1 MQEISRVN
9 LYKNARNFI
18 ENREFRNDRFPTELS
33 LYGRE
38 ILDNLLRFNIYILNG
53 IENHFLISNDDSVF
67 SIDTSELTKIYLDK
81 INDIDINFYQD
92 IFSDNDIKK
101 MQSIVDNNE
110 YKTADIIKKGRNKDI
125 YYLFNSIINVLNE
138 ISNKVLDRLKFQSN
152 YFLRDSKIFGKR
164 FRNQV
169 FLSHAFDDKLY
180 TFSLVVFML
189 KEDIFLYVDWMFSPE
204 FDNGEQIK
212 ENLFE
217 RIFDSNQLLFL
228 RTVNSEL
235 SIRGSGNIRGW
246 CSWELGTFYSIKN
259 KNDKFYIEL
268 YKSKTIQK
276 RNKQLDGIKPLKG
289 ISSGRLV

>member
-1 MQEISRVN
+1 MREISRVS
-9 LYKNARNFI
+9 LYINARNFI
-18 ENREFRNDRFPTELS
+18 ENREFTNDRFPTELS

-38 ILDNLLRFNIYILNG
+38 TLDNLLRFNIYILDG
-53 IENHFLISNDDSVF
+53 IENYFLISNDDSIF

-81 INDIDINFYQD
+81 INDIDINFYKD
-92 IFSDNDIKK
+92 ILSENDIRK

-110 YKTADIIKKGRNKDI
+110 YKTADITKKGRNKDI

-138 ISNKVLDRLKFQSN
+138 INNKVLDRLKIQSN
-152 YFLRDSKIFGKR
+152 YFSRDSEIFGKK

-180 TFSLVVFML
+180 TFSLFVFML
-189 KEDIFLYVDWMFSPE
+189 EEDIFLYVDWIFSPE

-212 ENLFE
+212 ENLSE

-259 KNDKFYIEL
+259 KYDKFYIEL

>member
-38 ILDNLLRFNIYILNG
+38 ILDNLLRFNIYILDG

>member
-1 MQEISRVN
+1 MQ
-9 LYKNARNFI
+9 L
-18 ENREFRNDRFPTELS
+18 
-33 LYGRE
+33 
-38 ILDNLLRFNIYILNG
+38 
-53 IENHFLISNDDSVF
+53 
-67 SIDTSELTKIYLDK
+67 
-81 INDIDINFYQD
+81 
-92 IFSDNDIKK
+92 
-101 MQSIVDNNE
+101 IVD
-110 YKTADIIKKGRNKDI
+110 KTADKTKKGRNKDI

-138 ISNKVLDRLKFQSN
+138 INNKVLDSLKIQSN
-152 YFLRDSKIFGKR
+152 YFSRDSEILGKR
-164 FRNQV
+164 FRNRV
-169 FLSHAFDDKLY
+169 FLSHAFDDRLY
-180 TFSLVVFML
+180 TFSLFVFML
-189 KEDIFLYVDWMFSPE
+189 EKDIFLYIDWIFSPE

-212 ENLFE
+212 DNLSE

-259 KNDKFYIEL
+259 KYDKFYIEL

>member
-1 MQEISRVN
+1 MREISRVS
-9 LYKNARNFI
+9 LYNNFRNVL
-18 ENREFRNDRFPTELS
+18 ENRELRNDIIPTELS
-33 LYGRE
+33 FNLRD
-38 ILDNLLRFNIYILNG
+38 ILDDLLRFNIYILNG
-53 IENHFLISNDDSVF
+53 IENYFLISNDDSIF
-67 SIDTSELTKIYLDK
+67 SIDTSELTEIYLDK
-81 INDIDINFYQD
+81 INNIDINFYND
-92 IFSDNDIKK
+92 ILSENDIKK
-101 MQSIVDNNE
+101 MQLIVD
-110 YKTADIIKKGRNKDI
+110 KTADKTKKGRNKDI

-138 ISNKVLDRLKFQSN
+138 INNKVLDSLKIQSN
-152 YFLRDSKIFGKR
+152 YFSRDSEILGKR

-169 FLSHAFDDKLY
+169 FLSHAFDDRLY
-180 TFSLVVFML
+180 TFSLFVFML
-189 KEDIFLYVDWMFSPE
+189 EKDIFLYIDWIFSPE

-212 ENLFE
+212 DNLSK

-259 KNDKFYIEL
+259 KYDKFYIEL

>member
-1 MQEISRVN
+1 MREISRVS
-9 LYKNARNFI
+9 LYNNFRNVL
-18 ENREFRNDRFPTELS
+18 ENRELRNDIIPTELS
-33 LYGRE
+33 FNLRD
-38 ILDNLLRFNIYILNG
+38 ILDDLLRFNIYILNG
-53 IENHFLISNDDSVF
+53 IENYFLISNDDSIF
-67 SIDTSELTKIYLDK
+67 SIDTSELTEIYLDK
-81 INDIDINFYQD
+81 INNIDINFYND
-92 IFSDNDIKK
+92 ILSENDIKK
-101 MQSIVDNNE
+101 MQLIVD
-110 YKTADIIKKGRNKDI
+110 KTADKTKKGRNKDI

-138 ISNKVLDRLKFQSN
+138 INNKVLDSLKIQSN
-152 YFLRDSKIFGKR
+152 YFSRDSEILGKR

-169 FLSHAFDDKLY
+169 FLSHAFDDRLY
-180 TFSLVVFML
+180 TFSLFVFML
-189 KEDIFLYVDWMFSPE
+189 EKDIFLYIDWIFSPE

-212 ENLFE
+212 DNLSK

-259 KNDKFYIEL
+259 KYDKFYIEL
-268 YKSKTIQK
+268 YKSKKIQK

>member
-1 MQEISRVN
+1 MREISRVS
-9 LYKNARNFI
+9 LYINARNFI
-18 ENREFRNDRFPTELS
+18 ENREFTNDKFPTEFS

-38 ILDNLLRFNIYILNG
+38 TLDNLLRFNIYILDG
-53 IENHFLISNDDSVF
+53 IENYFLISNDDSIF

-81 INDIDINFYQD
+81 INDIDINFYKD
-92 IFSDNDIKK
+92 ILSENDIRK

-110 YKTADIIKKGRNKDI
+110 YKTADITKKGRNKDI

-138 ISNKVLDRLKFQSN
+138 INNKVLDRLKIQSN
-152 YFLRDSKIFGKR
+152 YFSRDSEIFGKK

-180 TFSLVVFML
+180 TFSLFVFML
-189 KEDIFLYVDWMFSPE
+189 EEDIFLYVDWIFSPE

-212 ENLFE
+212 ENLSE

-235 SIRGSGNIRGW
+235 SIRDSGNIRGW
-246 CSWELGTFYSIKN
+246 CSWGLGTFYSIKN
-259 KNDKFYIEL
+259 KYEKFYIEL

-276 RNKQLDGIKPLKG
+276 RNKQLDSIKPLKG

>member
-1 MQEISRVN
+1 MREISRVS
-9 LYKNARNFI
+9 LYINARNFI
-18 ENREFRNDRFPTELS
+18 ENIEFRNNRFLTEFS
-33 LYGRE
+33 LHERE
-38 ILDNLLRFNIYILNG
+38 IIDNLLRFNIYILDG
-53 IENHFLISNDDSVF
+53 IENYFLISNDDSII
-67 SIDTSELTKIYLDK
+67 SIDTSELTKVYLDK
-81 INDIDINFYQD
+81 VNYIDINFYKG
-92 IFSDNDIKK
+92 IISRNDIKK

-110 YKTADIIKKGRNKDI
+110 NKIEDTTKKGRNKDI

-138 ISNKVLDRLKFQSN
+138 INNKVLDRLKIQSN
-152 YFLRDSKIFGKR
+152 YFSRDSEVLGKI

-180 TFSLVVFML
+180 TFSLFVFML
-189 KEDIFLYVDWMFSPE
+189 EEDIFLYVDWIFSPE
-204 FDNGEQIK
+204 FDNGERIK
-212 ENLFE
+212 LNLSE
-217 RIFDSNQLLFL
+217 RILDSDQLLFL

-268 YKSKTIQK
+268 YRSKTNQK

-289 ISSGRLV
+289 IDSGRLV